1 MVVANFFQSIG
12 KAKVSVFLSLSRQ
25 LVFLIPMLL
34 VLPTLYGVD
43 GVWYSMPVADTISA
57 LVTAIIIYLFMRKI
71 NKQKT
76 I

>member
-57 LVTAIIIYLFMRKI
+57 LVTAIIMYLFMRKI